1 MRKLR
6 LSGKASRL
14 VSQASEITNP
24 VFNASLDSKHRLQLF
39 FIDHVIFSEGSLSL
53 FIGGKKETSY
63 VNPEFTSLLHDWQ
76 PASLEWWRLDQP
88 LSGGGWTNLE
98 WWSLDQP

>member
-39 FIDHVIFSEGSLSL
+39 FIDHVIFSEGSSVYSSVER
-53 FIGGKKETSY
+53 KKRAT
-63 VNPEFTSLLHDWQ
+63 
-76 PASLEWWRLDQP
+76 
-88 LSGGGWTNLE
+88 
-98 WWSLDQP
+98 